1 MPNIKSAMKRAE
13 ISRKRAAK
21 NAAARSTLKTAVKRF
36 RESMNSGS
44 EEAVKATFKRAV
56 SLLDRAAQK
65 GLIHK
70 NAAARKKSQLAK
82 KLNP

>member
-1 MPNIKSAMKRAE
+1 MPNIKSAMKKAE

>member
-1 MPNIKSAMKRAE
+1 VPNIKSAMKRAE

-56 SLLDRAAQK
+56 SLLDLSAQI
-65 GLIHK
+65 GLNHK

>member
-13 ISRKRAAK
+13 ISRKRAVK
-21 NAAARSTLKTAVKRF
+21 NAAERSTLKTAVKRF
-36 RESMNSGS
+36 KESQAAGS
-44 EEAVKATFKRAV
+44 EETVKATFTHAV

-82 KLNP
+82 KLGK